1 MCVFMCMD
9 TYTQNIHI
17 STWRCTCIW
26 RCICLRSI
34 CIWICVCMY
43 MRVYVY
49 VCVYANVHAYVAV
62 AASGSQEDNTK
73 IATDHNIP
81 RQRIWGGSTFKGTQ
95 ITASRLKGCYRS
107 AVHWPWAMP
116 LCSVCLYSYLG
127 VCVYLYMYIY
137 IYIYLCPGRA
147 ILFTCYRT
155 CWRKSD
161 RNPKS

>member
-49 VCVYANVHAYVAV
+49 VCVYANVYAYVAV

-81 RQRIWGGSTFKGTQ
+81 RQRIWGGQLSKALKSPPQDSRDATDQRSTGHGQ
-95 ITASRLKGCYRS
+95 C
-107 AVHWPWAMP
+107 
-116 LCSVCLYSYLG
+116 LCVVYVYIHIL
-127 VCVYLYMYIY
+127 VCVYIYICTY